1 MPPLGDLR
9 NQAVTGVVPPQ
20 TDEAIIRDVWPS
32 VTAFSGPAN
41 LARAC
46 YRTIILAPV
55 AWVVLAPFKF
65 QKLLGILPGL
75 SGLAK
80 RYRLTNRRLMICK
93 GLRPVPDK
101 EIALD
106 EIQDVRLVSDAN
118 SQFFVSGTLEVVNTK
133 GEVAMTLPGVPEA
146 ESVRQSI
153 MQAAK
158 AWGPVL
164 HGSQL

>member
-1 MPPLGDLR
+1 MPPLADLR

-20 TDEAIIRDVWPS
+20 TGEAIIRDVWPS
-32 VTAFSGPAN
+32 VAAHPGVAN

-46 YRTIILAPV
+46 YRTIVLAPV
-55 AWVVLAPFKF
+55 AWLALAPFKF
-65 QKLLGILPGL
+65 QKLLGIGPLA
-75 SGLAK
+75 GLAK

-101 EIALD
+101 EVALD
-106 EIQDVRLVSDAN
+106 EIQDVRLVTDAN
-118 SQFFVSGTLEVVNTK
+118 SAFFWSGTLEVLNTK
-133 GEVAMTLPGVPEA
+133 GQVALTLPGVPEV

-153 MQAAK
+153 LQAVK

-164 HGSQL
+164 HSK